1 MSCRLSLEHLACQ
14 TFSSRK
20 DAKAPRQ
27 TRCANLGA
35 RVFLCAFASLRELK
49 VWHARCSRD
58 NPHDTEYTELVTVP
72 PPPTS
77 PERRLPLRQLP
88 SERPFSASP
97 RYADLVRN
105 DRVFP
110 LLKRFSKSSY
120 KYQSDLSELLKT
132 QRVFGSTT
140 NFVTLPVTFSVFLSQ
155 ITAI

>member
-1 MSCRLSLEHLACQ
+1 L
-14 TFSSRK
+14 
-20 DAKAPRQ
+20 
-27 TRCANLGA
+27 
-35 RVFLCAFASLRELK
+35 
-49 VWHARCSRD
+49 
-58 NPHDTEYTELVTVP
+58 TVP

-110 LLKRFSKSSY
+110 LLKHFSKSSY
-120 KYQSDLSELLKT
+120 NYQSDLSELLKT